1 MPKKNVN
8 AHSYKTFKNAAYVIA
23 LVIIICAVLYFALDT
38 SEQSG
43 LSPSDGD
50 GGTQLE
56 IMIMD
61 VGQGDCI
68 LVVFETGET
77 MLIDASTKSS
87 AETIINR
94 LDSRGIEKID
104 IMVATHPHA
113 DHIGGMEDI
122 VMRYDIGVIYMPDMQ
137 SSSKTYKELIAAIDG
152 KGIPVTEA
160 YAGLD
165 FTLGPSLCT
174 IVSPQKDANKDANNE
189 SIVIFLDY
197 GETDFL
203 FTGDVEAWGEAAILS
218 AGYIIDADVLK
229 VAHHGSRSGTTE
241 EFLTAVSPE
250 YAVIS
255 CGAGNKYGHPHE
267 ETLELLRRYGVK
279 TYRTDISGDIVFFAD
294 GRELNLADAG

>member
-165 FTLGPSLCT
+165 FTLGPSL
-174 IVSPQKDANKDANNE
+174 
-189 SIVIFLDY
+189 
-197 GETDFL
+197 
-203 FTGDVEAWGEAAILS
+203 
-218 AGYIIDADVLK
+218 
-229 VAHHGSRSGTTE
+229 
-241 EFLTAVSPE
+241 
-250 YAVIS
+250 
-255 CGAGNKYGHPHE
+255 
-267 ETLELLRRYGVK
+267 
-279 TYRTDISGDIVFFAD
+279 
-294 GRELNLADAG
+294 